1 MKNFLALWKDKYFL
15 RALIVPVFLF
25 GFMFVYEFMTA
36 PPNPETVIP
45 QSQTAVM
52 ESAEPGSAVVDLAD
66 RMDTARGLVDLNI
79 RPWSVSTGETWL
91 YRITYNPG
99 TEDELVVT
107 FGDVWLK
114 LGEYTYV
121 VENGTEYAEILEW
134 AKNLYLGE

>member
-1 MKNFLALWKDKYFL
+1 
-15 RALIVPVFLF
+15 
-25 GFMFVYEFMTA
+25 MFVYEFMTA

-52 ESAEPGSAVVDLAD
+52 ESAEPGSVVADLGD

-79 RPWSVSTGETWL
+79 RPWSVSAGETWL
-91 YRITYNPG
+91 YRITYNTG